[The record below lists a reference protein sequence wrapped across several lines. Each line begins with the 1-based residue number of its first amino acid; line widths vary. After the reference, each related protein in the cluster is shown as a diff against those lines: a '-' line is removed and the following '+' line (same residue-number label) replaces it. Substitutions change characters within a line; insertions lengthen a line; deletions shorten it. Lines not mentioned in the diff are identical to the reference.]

1 MMLTNATITIYNH
14 RYDSLTRF
22 DTWHRTIIEN
32 VHVYVD
38 HKASVGDSGL
48 NSAEVY
54 KIRIPTDVENADQY
68 LPPEEYAKLEDPEE
82 HWTIQTDDQ
91 IVLGEYAQEIE
102 RPADLKDVRLRHC
115 KVLYVWPNGS
125 FKKAQYYKGLAEIT
139 QVYEN
144 TSTETDELESQSTK
158 KLQELCSKKIFG
170 MDIAKLGIDVGIGD
184 IVGGRDY
191 LTGMYSS
198 RPVANI
204 IYSVTNRVESKE
216 YELEGESDNGNS

>member
-1 MMLTNATITIYNH
+1 MRCSIGTYLQL
-14 RYDSLTRF
+14 DQFVTRSYTRQSSSNGAALF
-22 DTWHRTIIEN
+22 GVDKPSTWRDDIVTTWHGTVIEN
-32 VHVYVD
+32 VHIYVN

-115 KVLYVWPNGS
+115 KVLSWSDNRFG
-125 FKKAQYYKGLAEIT
+125 GLPHW
-139 QVYEN
+139 
-144 TSTETDELESQSTK
+144 
-158 KLQELCSKKIFG
+158 KI
-170 MDIAKLGIDVGIGD
+170 
-184 IVGGRDY
+184 
-191 LTGMYSS
+191 
-198 RPVANI
+198 
-204 IYSVTNRVESKE
+204 
-216 YELEGESDNGNS
+216 EGE

>member
-1 MMLTNATITIYNH
+1 MSIRHKREQGIPGYIL
-14 RYDSLTRF
+14 
-22 DTWHRTIIEN
+22 IEA
-32 VHVYVD
+32 VPIADYSD
-38 HKASVGDSGL
+38 EIELSKDCGL
-48 NSAEVY
+48 NY
-54 KIRIPTDVENADQY
+54 TM
-68 LPPEEYAKLEDPEE
+68 EDKRNGVN
-82 HWTIQTDDQ
+82 HL
-91 IVLGEYAQEIE
+91 IVTGKGE
-102 RPADLKDVRLRHC
+102 LKDRNVLH
-115 KVLYVWPNGS
+115 LYVWPNGS